1 MFQLSSEEQAIV
13 DMVREFVETR
23 VKPAVRRFDQTDTYP
38 AELVDEMKELGLFGL
53 LVPEEYGG
61 NPVSMLCFARIT
73 EELARGWM
81 SLTGALGGHSVTCY
95 LIDRYGTEKQK
106 TEWLPLLATGEGRG
120 TMALTEPGGGS
131 DLQAMR
137 TFAERRGDHY
147 VINGSKTFITNAQ
160 QARFFSLLVKTDRDV
175 RPAHRGISLFIA
187 EPGPGFVVGN
197 PMDKM
202 GYKGIETCPITFEDY
217 RIPAD
222 HLLGEEGQGFVMMMD
237 GLEVG
242 RIQVAARA
250 LGIATSAFE
259 DSIRYAQQREAFGKP
274 IWQHQA
280 VGHRLAEMATKLDAA
295 RLLTYRAAA
304 YKDSGRR
311 CDLEAGMAKYCATE
325 TAQELV
331 LDAIRTFGGYGYI
344 KDYPV
349 ERYYRDSPILIVG
362 EGTNDI
368 LKNVMIRRLVQE
380 FPV

>member
-1 MFQLSSEEQAIV
+1 MFELRSEEQAIV

-23 VKPAVRRFDQTDTYP
+23 VKPAVRHFDQTDTYP

-95 LIDRYGTEKQK
+95 LIDRYGTEEQK
-106 TEWLPLLATGEGRG
+106 RKWLPLLATGEGRG

-160 QARFFSLLVKTDRDV
+160 QARFFSLLVKTDRDI

-187 EPGPGFVVGN
+187 EPGPGFIVGN

-222 HLLGEEGQGFVMMMD
+222 HLLGEEGRGFVMMMD

-250 LGIATSAFE
+250 LGIATAAFE

-280 VGHRLAEMATKLDAA
+280 VGHRLAEMATKLEAA

-304 YKDSGRR
+304 YKDTGRR
-311 CDLEAGMAKYCATE
+311 CDLEAGMAKYYATE

-368 LKNVMIRRLVQE
+368 LKNVMIRRLVEE
-380 FPV
+380 FPA